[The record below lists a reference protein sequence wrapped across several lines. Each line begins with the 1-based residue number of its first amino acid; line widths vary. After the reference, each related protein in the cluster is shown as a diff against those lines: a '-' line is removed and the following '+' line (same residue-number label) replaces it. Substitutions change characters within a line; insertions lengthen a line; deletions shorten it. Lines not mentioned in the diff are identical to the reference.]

1 MMNSMEM
8 LKTIPYSEF
17 YMWDVKRLSLENLK
31 YKYPTVFLKEIL
43 SKAKVE
49 WEEIK
54 DDKEYPILGVRAQ
67 GKGVYINRIA
77 KGNELT
83 MRKYQRSIPYSLFY
97 CKVRTV
103 KGQWGVVYP
112 SFASSYGSS
121 NMTYLNI
128 NKEKVD
134 LEFFELLLKLKR
146 ITDNWDKNAVG
157 ADGRHFPLNTL
168 LNLKAP
174 LPPLEEQNRMVAN
187 YNSKIQQAKEQEEK
201 AKQLEQEVENYLF
214 EALGIESVQEKRV
227 KRSLFFVN
235 FENVGRW
242 DVWVDAGN
250 IKSEVYTNTTL
261 SSIVIGKPM
270 YGANV
275 KGVKRRSDT
284 RYVRITDINENG
296 ELNDEFVSP
305 ASVEEKFLLKE
316 NDFLIARS
324 GNTVG
329 KTLLFKEKYGRAIYA
344 GYLVKYNIDY
354 SKIIPEYLLLF
365 SKSYI
370 FKKWIESN
378 QRVSGQPNINGQEF
392 LYAPLVLPPL
402 KIQAQIV
409 SHISGLKQQIKDL
422 YAQAKANREKAIQAF
437 EQGIFQA

>member
-1 MMNSMEM
+1 MEM